1 MKNSTPLTKTLESR
15 KYDIFEKCV
24 VPNKSHELKAN
35 GIWPYFHTIY
45 ESDGPEVMMDGR
57 PLIMAGSNNYL
68 GLAGHPKV
76 KEAAIKAIEKYG
88 TSCSGSRFLTGTID
102 LHVELENKIA
112 QFMGKESCLL
122 FSTGYQTSQGVIQPL
137 VGRGDYIISDK
148 DNHSSIVAAN
158 MLAKG
163 MMNTNVVRYKHN
175 DPEDLERQLTRIPAD
190 AKKIL
195 VTDGVFSGNGTI
207 AKLDQIYDV
216 ANHYDTPIMVDDAHA
231 FGVIG
236 EGGRGTASHFG
247 IENEIP
253 VTFCTFSKTLASIGG
268 FVVGEKTTIDYLKH
282 HSPALVF
289 SASPSPAST
298 ASAMAALDILIEQP
312 QLVEKL
318 NYNANFLRTNL
329 KQLGF
334 NVLDGNTAIIPI
346 YFEEKIGM
354 RLWKEMYDRNVFV
367 NIFIPPATPHGST
380 LIRNSIMASHEQ
392 SHLDYILDTY
402 AYVGKQLGII

>member
-1 MKNSTPLTKTLESR
+1 LKNSTILTKTLESR
-15 KYDIFEKCV
+15 KYDIFDKCI

-57 PLIMAGSNNYL
+57 PIIMAGSNNYL
-68 GLAGHPKV
+68 GLAGHPSV

-102 LHVELENKIA
+102 LHLELEHKIA
-112 QFMGKESCLL
+112 KFMGKESCLL

-137 VGRGDYIISDK
+137 VGRGDYILSDK
-148 DNHSSIVAAN
+148 DNHSSIVAGN

-163 MMNTNVVRYKHN
+163 MMNSNVVRFKHN
-175 DPEDLERQLTRIPAD
+175 DPEDLEKQLTRIPAG

-195 VTDGVFSGNGTI
+195 VTDGVFSGNGTTV
-207 AKLDQIYDV
+207 KLDQLYDV
-216 ANHYDTPIMVDDAHA
+216 ACHYDTPIMVDDAHA

-247 IENEIP
+247 IEDDIP

-268 FVVGEKTTIDYLKH
+268 FVVGDKTTTDYLKH

-334 NVLDGNTAIIPI
+334 NVPDGNTAIIPI
-346 YFEEKIGM
+346 YAEEAIGM
-354 RLWKEMYDRNVFV
+354 KLWKEMYDRNIFV
-367 NIFIPPATPHGST
+367 NIFIPPATPPGTT
-380 LIRNSIMASHEQ
+380 LIRNSMMASHDQ
-392 SHLDYILDTY
+392 NHLDYIVDSY
-402 AYVGKQLGII
+402 AYVGKQLGMI

>member
-1 MKNSTPLTKTLESR
+1 LKNSTILTKTLESR

-57 PLIMAGSNNYL
+57 PIIMAGSNNYL

-102 LHVELENKIA
+102 LHVELEHKIA
-112 QFMGKESCLL
+112 KFMGKESCLL

-137 VGRGDYIISDK
+137 VGRGDYILSDK
-148 DNHSSIVAAN
+148 DNHSSIVAGN

-163 MMNTNVVRYKHN
+163 MMNTNVVRFKHN
-175 DPEDLERQLTRIPAD
+175 DPEDLEKQLTRIPAN

-207 AKLDQIYDV
+207 VKLDQIYDV
-216 ANHYDTPIMVDDAHA
+216 ASHYDTPIMVDDAHA

-247 IENEIP
+247 IEDEIP

-268 FVVGEKTTIDYLKH
+268 FVVGDKTTTDYLKH

-312 QLVEKL
+312 QLVDKL

-346 YFEEKIGM
+346 YAEEAIGM
-354 RLWKEMYDRNVFV
+354 KLWKEMYDRNIFV
-367 NIFIPPATPHGST
+367 NIFIPPATPPGTT
-380 LIRNSIMASHEQ
+380 LIRNSMMASHDQ
-392 SHLDYILDTY
+392 NHLDYIVDSY
-402 AYVGKQLGII
+402 AYVGKQLGMI

>member
-1 MKNSTPLTKTLESR
+1 LKNSTILTKTLESR

-24 VPNKSHELKAN
+24 IPNKSHELKAN

-57 PLIMAGSNNYL
+57 PIIMAGSNNYL
-68 GLAGHPKV
+68 GLASHPSV

-102 LHVELENKIA
+102 LHLELEHKLA
-112 QFMGKESCLL
+112 KFMGKESCLL

-137 VGRGDYIISDK
+137 AGRGDYIISDK
-148 DNHSSIVAAN
+148 ENHSSIVAGN

-163 MMNTNVVRYKHN
+163 MMNANVVRFKHN
-175 DPEDLERQLTRIPAD
+175 DPEDLEKQLTRIPAG

-207 AKLDQIYDV
+207 VKLDQIFDV
-216 ANHYDTPIMVDDAHA
+216 ASHYDTPIMVDDAHA

-236 EGGRGTASHFG
+236 EGGKGTASHFG
-247 IENEIP
+247 IEDEIP

-268 FVVGEKTTIDYLKH
+268 FVVGDKTTTDYLKH

-298 ASAMAALDILIEQP
+298 ASAMAALDILIEKP

-334 NVLDGNTAIIPI
+334 NVPDGNTAIIPI
-346 YFEEKIGM
+346 YAEEAIGM
-354 RLWKEMYDRNVFV
+354 KLWKEMYDRNIFV
-367 NIFIPPATPHGST
+367 NIFIPPATPPGTT
-380 LIRNSIMASHEQ
+380 LIRNSMMASHDQ
-392 SHLDYILDTY
+392 NHLDYIVDSY
-402 AYVGKQLGII
+402 AYVGKQLGMI

>member
-1 MKNSTPLTKTLESR
+1 LRNSTPLTKTLESR

-148 DNHSSIVAAN
+148 DNHSSIVAGN

-175 DPEDLERQLTRIPAD
+175 DPEDLERQLTRIPAE

-195 VTDGVFSGNGTI
+195 VTDGVFSGNGAL

-334 NVLDGNTAIIPI
+334 NVLDGDTAIIPI

>member
-1 MKNSTPLTKTLESR
+1 LKNSTILTKTLESR

-45 ESDGPEVMMDGR
+45 ESDGPEVVMDGR
-57 PLIMAGSNNYL
+57 PIIMAGSNNYL

-102 LHVELENKIA
+102 LHVELEHKIA
-112 QFMGKESCLL
+112 KFMGKESCLL

-137 VGRGDYIISDK
+137 VGRGDYILSDK
-148 DNHSSIVAAN
+148 DNHSSIVAGN

-163 MMNTNVVRYKHN
+163 MMNTNVVRFKHN
-175 DPEDLERQLTRIPAD
+175 DPEDLEKQLTRIPAN

-207 AKLDQIYDV
+207 VKLDQIYDV
-216 ANHYDTPIMVDDAHA
+216 ASHYDTPIMVDDAHS

-247 IENEIP
+247 LEDEIP

-268 FVVGEKTTIDYLKH
+268 FVVGDKTTTDYLKH

-312 QLVEKL
+312 QLVDKL

-346 YFEEKIGM
+346 YAEEEMGM
-354 RLWKEMYDRNVFV
+354 KLWKEMYDRNIFV
-367 NIFIPPATPHGST
+367 NIFIPPATPPGTT
-380 LIRNSIMASHEQ
+380 LIRNSMMASHDQ
-392 SHLDYILDTY
+392 NHLDYIVDSY
-402 AYVGKQLGII
+402 AYVGKQLGMI